1 MNSEQAL
8 RKTIRKGIKLYFE
21 RRDQAVINNLLE
33 ESNLRIKLRQ
43 VVIESILSEDPQ
55 VITEAEDTEVDT
67 HDNTGINT
75 LKDMLK
81 NTNVLSTIRQVYKT
95 LTTNE
100 GQRKSFRAHIIRWIQ
115 DTLAP
120 IKIND
125 AAPEPIENQSLNEA
139 EDPLADGDVD
149 ITIDDDDDVD
159 DEKFIEAD
167 DGSPKEETEPESS
180 EESPMEAI
188 DGEDTTGRNKAE
200 RIYPAIEKSI
210 INYYAELDND
220 EDQELFH
227 DYLIANMKLYF
238 DKWENEMSPTPP
250 EEPTNDAYNDAAG
263 GGEMGSEEEVL

>member
-1 MNSEQAL
+1 MMNSEQAL
-8 RKTIRKGIKLYFE
+8 RKTVRKGIKLYFQ
-21 RRDQAVINNLLE
+21 RRDEAIINSLLE
-33 ESNLRIKLRQ
+33 ESDLRLRLRQ
-43 VVIESILSEDPQ
+43 VVIESILSEENQ
-55 VITEAEDTEVDT
+55 VLVESEDTEVDT

-100 GQRKSFRAHIIRWIQ
+100 NQRKSFRAHIIRWIQ

-125 AAPEPIENQSLNEA
+125 AAPDPVEDQTLTEA

-149 ITIDDDDDVD
+149 IVIDE

-167 DGSPKEETEPESS
+167 DGSPEEEPEPEES
-180 EESPMEAI
+180 EESPMQPI

-210 INYYAELDND
+210 INYYGELDND

-250 EEPTNDAYNDAAG
+250 EEPTNDAYDDAAG
-263 GGEMGSEEEVL
+263 ADEQEEF

>member
-8 RKTIRKGIKLYFE
+8 RNTVRKGIKLYFQ
-21 RRDQAVINNLLE
+21 RRDEAIINSLLE
-33 ESNLRIKLRQ
+33 ETDLRIKLRQ
-43 VVIESILSEDPQ
+43 VVIESILSGDNN
-55 VITEAEDTEVDT
+55 ILTEAEDTEVDT

-81 NTNVLSTIRQVYKT
+81 NTNVLSTVRQVYKT

-100 GQRKSFRAHIIRWIQ
+100 SQRKSFRAHIIRWIQ

-125 AAPEPIENQSLNEA
+125 AAPDPIEDQALNEA

-149 ITIDDDDDVD
+149 IVIEDDETNEFDG
-159 DEKFIEAD
+159 EKFIEAD
-167 DGSPKEETEPESS
+167 DGSPESEPEPEES
-180 EESPMEAI
+180 EESPMQAI
-188 DGEDTTGRNKAE
+188 EGEDTTGRNKAE

-210 INYYAELDND
+210 INYYGELDND

-250 EEPTNDAYNDAAG
+250 EEPTNDAYDEAS
-263 GGEMGSEEEVL
+263 GEGDEEEL